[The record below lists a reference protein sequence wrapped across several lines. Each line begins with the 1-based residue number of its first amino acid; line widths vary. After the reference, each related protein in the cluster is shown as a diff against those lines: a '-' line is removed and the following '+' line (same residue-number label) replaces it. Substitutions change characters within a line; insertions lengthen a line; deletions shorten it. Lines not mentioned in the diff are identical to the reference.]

1 MMMQV
6 PSSSS
11 IVSTVPAQTTTS
23 PSSTAKAD
31 PTIIVATVFQ
41 PVPGAS
47 TTVAIQSVSNLTFT
61 ESRSASLQSNQVTI
75 VVTSEVAASTRP
87 TSTAV
92 SQSFQNNQRQPQ
104 SLSQK
109 ARIGIAVG
117 SVMGLNC
124 VFGGAV
130 ALFLYRR
137 RKQNRLT
144 EKSRAFEKPE
154 LDATVVKRKLQ
165 EIDYPKNLLEL
176 AGGDVAELPGERD
189 QREPV
194 ELEVKRVVH
203 EVD

>member
-6 PSSSS
+6 PSSSFV
-11 IVSTVPAQTTTS
+11 VSTVPAQTTTS
-23 PSSTAKAD
+23 PSSTAKAN
-31 PTIIVATVFQ
+31 PTTIVATVFQ

-47 TTVAIQSVSNLTFT
+47 TTIAIQSVSNLTFT
-61 ESRSASLQSNQVTI
+61 ESKSVSLQSNQVTI
-75 VVTSEVAASTRP
+75 VVTSEVAASARP
-87 TSTAV
+87 TSSAV
-92 SQSFQNNQRQPQ
+92 PQSFQNNQRQPQ

-109 ARIGIAVG
+109 ARIGIAIG

-124 VFGGAV
+124 VCGAIAV
-130 ALFLYRR
+130 FLYRR
-137 RKQNRLT
+137 RKQNRLN

-165 EIDYPKNLLEL
+165 EIEYPKNVLEL
-176 AGGDVAELPGERD
+176 AGYHAVELPGDRD